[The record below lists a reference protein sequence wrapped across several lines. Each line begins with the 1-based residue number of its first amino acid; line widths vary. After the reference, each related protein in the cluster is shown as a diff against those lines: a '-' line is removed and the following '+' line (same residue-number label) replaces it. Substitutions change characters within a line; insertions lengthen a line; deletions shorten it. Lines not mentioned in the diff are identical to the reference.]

1 LVEGLQAGA
10 DDYLTKP
17 FNKEELHARLKA
29 GLRVLTLQATLAAR
43 VEELEK
49 ALAENREL
57 RLGIPL

>member
-1 LVEGLQAGA
+1 MQAGA

-29 GLRVLTLQATLAAR
+29 GLRVLMLQATLATR

-49 ALAENREL
+49 TLAENREL
-57 RLGIPL
+57 KLQLPL